1 MRSVLPFLGM
11 AIPAQIAVTVLF
23 VIINNLPPIP
33 WEIVRVLWYFYLPV
47 SAFFIA
53 LIYGACRLRRGG
65 GVIAAVLLLWPL
77 PFLSFRFG
85 LPFSNVFSFVPAL
98 LTAIPLAL
106 IGEIRGRTLNKRQK
120 KSAPPKT

>member
-23 VIINNLPPIP
+23 VIINNLPSIP

-53 LIYGACRLRRGG
+53 LSYGVCRLRRGG
-65 GVIAAVLLLWPL
+65 GVIAAALLLWPL
-77 PFLSFRFG
+77 PFLSFRFS

-106 IGEIRGRTLNKRQK
+106 IGEIRGRTLRPGKQRASQK
-120 KSAPPKT
+120 S